1 MVNEYCLQTGPQ
13 TASVP
18 GAGNQ
23 VVAPNVSLPLSSD
36 PTTSA
41 MPATTASSAVSA
53 TQQAQAIQQ
62 TVQSIFTLNDSQGGV
77 SFFLIK

>member
-1 MVNEYCLQTGPQ
+1 MVYSLVSPIGPQ
-13 TASVP
+13 SASVP
-18 GAGNQ
+18 GTGNQ

-41 MPATTASSAVSA
+41 MPATTASTVVSA

-62 TVQSIFTLNDSQGGV
+62 TVQNIFTLNDSQGV
-77 SFFLIK
+77 SNFF